1 MAKYLAAS
9 VLIVGFCALAVFG
22 GCSKGEKASEETAS
36 KYAAEVG
43 DWNLARVDLD
53 KAIESLPDHQKQKYA
68 TPEGRAELAERFIE
82 EEIYYQEAL
91 KKGLKKDEKVRD
103 LVVKYERAVMVG
115 EYFEREIKVKAAP
128 TEQEIGEFYET
139 RKDKF
144 TIQPIARAQHILA
157 SDSLKLVRLMKKVEA
172 GEKFTTLAL
181 ENSQDELTRPDGG
194 NLGFFNPGGYIRNLG
209 YAKAL
214 GDAAFSMKVGEM
226 RIVKWDKGYSL
237 LVLNELRPAEFR
249 PFEEVKEEIKETLTR
264 QKLEAVQKAAF
275 AGLRSKYDVKNFLSD
290 EMMVTERTPEELW
303 NLAQNSTDSYQR
315 LRYYEQIVQK
325 YPDNKYAP
333 EALFMIGFVYAEELK
348 SAPDADRAFNRVVN
362 EYPNAEVAKT
372 AEWMLQNIDKPL
384 PEFDDLRD
392 LQQKI
397 DAGSK

>member
-22 GCSKGEKASEETAS
+22 GCSKGEKVSEETAS

-53 KAIESLPDHQKQKYA
+53 KAIESLPDHQKQKYS

-82 EEIYYQEAL
+82 EEIYFQEAL
-91 KKGLKKDEKVRD
+91 KKGYRKDEKIRD
-103 LVVKYERAVMVG
+103 FVKKYERALMVA
-115 EYFEREIKVKAAP
+115 EYFDREIKVKAAP
-128 TEQEIGEFYET
+128 TEEKIREYYET

-144 TIQPIARAQHILA
+144 MIQPIARAQHILA
-157 SDSLKLVRLMKKVEA
+157 SDSLKLVKLMKRVEA
-172 GEKFTTLAL
+172 GEKFTTLAH
-181 ENSQDELTRPDGG
+181 ENSEDALTGPQGG
-194 NLGFFNPGGYIRNLG
+194 DLGFFNPGGFIRDIG
-209 YAKAL
+209 YAKEL

-226 RIVKWDKGYSL
+226 RIVKWEKGYSL
-237 LVLNELRPAEFR
+237 LVLNEMRSAQVRPLE
-249 PFEEVKEEIKETLTR
+249 EVGDEVKEALTR
-264 QKLEAVQKAAF
+264 QELDSVKKVAF
-275 AGLRSKYDVKNFLSD
+275 AQLRPKYDVTNYLAE
-290 EMMVTERTPEELW
+290 EMMLTERTAEELW

-315 LRYYEQIVQK
+315 LRYYEQIVKK

-333 EALFMIGFVYAEELK
+333 EALFMMGFVWAEELQ
-348 SAPDADRAFNRVVN
+348 SVPDADRAFNRVIN

-372 AEWMLQNIDKPL
+372 AEWMLQNLDKPL
-384 PEFDDLRD
+384 PEFEDIRD

-397 DAGSK
+397 DAESK